1 MRALSLNSVS
11 FSYLPGK
18 PVLQDLSFSLEKG
31 LILALL
37 GPNGSG
43 KTTLLHLILGQL
55 APQGGEVEIF
65 GREIRSYS
73 RQELS
78 KLIGLARQEE
88 RVAFEFTVLEYV
100 LLGRAPYLNPLESPK
115 AEDLKIAL
123 QSLERTGTMH
133 LKDRYLTSLS
143 GGEKQLVIISRVL
156 SQMPGIVLLDEP
168 LAHLDIKNQS
178 MLLEV
183 LLNLREEG
191 VTIVFS
197 THDPNS
203 AGVIADRVLLL
214 RKSFP
219 SLFGTPEEV
228 IHEESLEETYG
239 IPVRV
244 LEVEGRRIVFPH
256 NGRWGRGP

>member
-1 MRALSLNSVS
+1 MKALSLAGVS
-11 FSYLPGK
+11 FSYFPGK
-18 PVLQDLSFSLEKG
+18 PVIRDLSFSLEKG

-55 APQGGEVEIF
+55 SPQNGEIEIF

-73 RQELS
+73 RSELS
-78 KLIGLARQEE
+78 KLMGLARQEE

-100 LLGRAPYLNPLESPK
+100 LLGRAPYLNPLESPRG
-115 AEDLKIAL
+115 EDLKVAL
-123 QSLERTGTMH
+123 QSLERTGTLH

-143 GGEKQLVIISRVL
+143 GGEKQLVIISRAL
-156 SQMPGIVLLDEP
+156 AQMPGILLLDEP
-168 LAHLDIKNQS
+168 LAHLDLRNQS

-183 LLNLREEG
+183 LSNLKDDG
-191 VTIVFS
+191 VTVIFS

-214 RKSFP
+214 RKSSP
-219 SLFGTPEEV
+219 SLFGRPEEV
-228 IHEESLEETYG
+228 LHEESLRETYG

-244 LEVEGRRIVFPH
+244 MELEGRRMVFPH